1 LNVVV
6 GDILDQI
13 RSYSPDADLDPVM
26 SAYVLAAKAHQGQL
40 RKSGEPYLTHPIA
53 VAKILADLEMD
64 VDTIAT
70 ALLHDA
76 LEDHPLTKDEL
87 ASEMGPVIAELV
99 DGVTKIGK
107 LKFRSREELA
117 AENFRKMMLA
127 MSRDLRVILVKL
139 ADRLHN
145 MRTIGFHNEEKQK
158 SIAQETL
165 EIYVPIASRLGL
177 ETLRRQLE
185 DICFRVLEPD
195 AHTNITG
202 FLEKTEV
209 DRDAYVAHVV
219 QMLQTT
225 LSEGEMEAK
234 VKGRAKSHY
243 SIYKKT
249 VQKGCQLREMNDL
262 LAFRVLVEDVGD
274 CYAVLGVVHALFP
287 PMIDRIKDYVARPKR
302 NGYQSLH
309 TTVLGPQDRAIE
321 VQIRTHEMDRVA
333 ECGIAAHWQYK
344 EGHLALSPEDVE
356 QVGRIREVFE
366 AAREAESATEFM
378 ETVKFEFYS
387 DEVFVFTP
395 AGDVKRFPRGAT
407 ALDFAYA
414 VHTDVGNAC
423 VGAKVSGKLV
433 PIRYVLQSGDQMEIL
448 TNASQTP
455 RRDWLDI
462 ARTGRAIGKIRRYLR
477 EEEAEVGVRLGQE
490 MVESE
495 LKRQG
500 WSLAR
505 VKQEGRLEATLNT
518 HEVKEIDALFV
529 EVARGH
535 LGVRN
540 LCRELMPEGIYDHGQ
555 DTNALAS
562 LLKRIRPRS
571 ESPVLITGEDGV
583 LVQFARCCSPLP
595 GEDVAGFITRGRGIS
610 VHRVNCK
617 QLLSMEA
624 SRRVAVAWD
633 QRYQYQ
639 HSGEVE
645 IYCDD
650 RTGMLANITKVCE
663 RLKVNIERVEARNLT
678 DHRAVC
684 SLRIA
689 VRHVDQL
696 DNLLGTL
703 AGLSGVDEVVRVGF
717 YSGR

>member
-1 LNVVV
+1 MNVVV

-26 SAYVLAAKAHQGQL
+26 SAYVLAAKAHQGQM

-53 VAKILADLEMD
+53 VAKILADMEMD

-87 ASEMGPVIAELV
+87 ANEMGPVIAELV

-107 LKFRSREELA
+107 LKFRSREQLA

-145 MRTIGFHNEEKQK
+145 MRTIDFHKPEKQK

-195 AHTNITG
+195 AHASIKG
-202 FLEKTEV
+202 FLQKTEV

-225 LSEGEMEAK
+225 LSEGETEAK

-249 VQKGCQLREMNDL
+249 LQKGCQLREMNDL

-274 CYAVLGVVHALFP
+274 CYAVLGVVHGLFP

-321 VQIRTHEMDRVA
+321 VQIRTYEMDRVA

-366 AAREAESATEFM
+366 AAREAENATEFM

-395 AGDVKRFPRGAT
+395 AGDVKSFPRSAT

-414 VHTDVGNAC
+414 VHSDVGNAC
-423 VGAKVSGKLV
+423 VGAKVGGKLV
-433 PIRYVLQSGDQMEIL
+433 PIRYVLQSGDQLEIL

-477 EEEAEVGVRLGQE
+477 QEEVEVGVRLGQE
-490 MVESE
+490 MIESE

-500 WSLAR
+500 WSFAR
-505 VKQEGRLEATLNT
+505 VKQEGRLDATLAA
-518 HEVKEIDALFV
+518 HEVKEISSLFV

-535 LGVRN
+535 LGVRGF
-540 LCRELMPEGIYDHGQ
+540 CRELMPEGLYDHGQ

-571 ESPVLITGEDGV
+571 ESPVLITGEDGI

-696 DNLLGTL
+696 DNLLSTL
-703 AGLSGVDEVVRVGF
+703 TSLSGVDEVVRVGF
-717 YSGR
+717 YSGT

>member
-1 LNVVV
+1 MNVVV